1 MREPQGRL
9 AGGSLE
15 ARGRLA
21 GGGREACGR
30 LAGAWL
36 RMNIRV

>member
-21 GGGREACGR
+21 GGFREAR
-30 LAGAWL
+30 LA
-36 RMNIRV
+36 